1 MGGGSSVG
9 DFLWDVN
16 SPGSPEDKDPLRE
29 SHFLM
34 SFSPSRVKS
43 TNFLFSQMD
52 AKLEIVELCFRL
64 LLAKRQI

>member
-1 MGGGSSVG
+1 MGGLRWGIFSG
-9 DFLWDVN
+9 DVKF
-16 SPGSPEDKDPLRE
+16 PGNPEDKDPLRE

-34 SFSPSRVKS
+34 SFPLSRVKS